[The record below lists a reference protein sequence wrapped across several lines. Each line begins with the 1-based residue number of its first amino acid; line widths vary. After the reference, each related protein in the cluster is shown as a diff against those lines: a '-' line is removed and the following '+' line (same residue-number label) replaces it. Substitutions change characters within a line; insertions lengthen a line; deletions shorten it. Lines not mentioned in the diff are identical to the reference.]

1 MLTSQYGCDSLVN
14 LNLTIGYS
22 SGDTTS
28 VDATSIGSYFLNG
41 IEYTETG
48 VYHQT
53 LMDQYGC
60 DSVVT
65 LNLIVETAEL
75 NTLSLGLHIF
85 PNPSVDGSFYV
96 KSSSP
101 LSHVTILNSIGQV
114 IDFTIQDEIIQLES
128 PVSGLYFIQL
138 SNEEKQSI
146 IIKGYVNL
154 SH

>member
-1 MLTSQYGCDSLVN
+1 
-14 LNLTIGYS
+14 
-22 SGDTTS
+22 
-28 VDATSIGSYFLNG
+28 
-41 IEYTETG
+41 
-48 VYHQT
+48 
-53 LMDQYGC
+53 
-60 DSVVT
+60 VVT